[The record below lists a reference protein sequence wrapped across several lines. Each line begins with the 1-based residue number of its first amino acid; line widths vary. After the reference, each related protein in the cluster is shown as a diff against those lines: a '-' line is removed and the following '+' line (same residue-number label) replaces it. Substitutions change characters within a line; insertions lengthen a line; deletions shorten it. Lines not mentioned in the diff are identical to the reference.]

1 MRGSWACVLLTRTVA
16 FGVYDHGLVCAL
28 ETVSGEGNAATSAG
42 VLRER
47 LWKIRARAVIAATG
61 AFERPLL
68 FADNDRPGVMLAG
81 AAAKYA
87 AAYGVACGARAV
99 LFAHSDSAYAVAA
112 ALARAGIVI
121 RALIEGREQ
130 FVSPLAARGAGAA
143 RQYQRGARQR
153 AACAAAQ

>member
-1 MRGSWACVLLTRTVA
+1 MRILTRTVA
-16 FGVYDHGLVCAL
+16 FGVYDHSLVCAL

-68 FADNDRPGVMLAG
+68 FPDNDRPGVMLAG

-121 RALIEGREQ
+121 SRPDRGTRQ
-130 FVSPLAARGAGAA
+130 FCRHVAARRAGAA
-143 RQYQRGARQR
+143 RQSSARCTAR